1 MKIIN
6 LFLIYIYLIKYIA
19 NQRIKSY
26 YSSYKHGEKINIV
39 SGAINSFKTQIPY
52 DLYYLDICTPDE
64 AILFPA
70 NLGEIILS
78 GKPYETNYELNINK
92 SEKCILLCSEK
103 ISRRSFHILS
113 NLITKEYFINYYLD
127 NLPVGLS
134 KSYKSKSNNKTI
146 NNEIRFD
153 RGIPLGF
160 IENDIIFIYNYYKII
175 IELNKQII
183 YKIFFF
189 Y

>member
-6 LFLIYIYLIKYIA
+6 LFLIYIYLIKHIA

-26 YSSYKHGEKINIV
+26 YTSYKHGEKIYIV
-39 SGAINSFKTQIPY
+39 SWAINSFKTQIPY
-52 DLYYLDICTPDE
+52 DLYYLDICAPDE

-103 ISRRSFHILS
+103 ISRRSFYILE
-113 NLITKEYFINYYLD
+113 NLIKKDYFINYYLD

-134 KSYKSKSNNKTI
+134 KTHKNKNKTI

-160 IENDIIFIYNYYKII
+160 IKNDITYIYNYYKII

-183 YKIFFF
+183 YDDMNNEQI
-189 Y
+189 